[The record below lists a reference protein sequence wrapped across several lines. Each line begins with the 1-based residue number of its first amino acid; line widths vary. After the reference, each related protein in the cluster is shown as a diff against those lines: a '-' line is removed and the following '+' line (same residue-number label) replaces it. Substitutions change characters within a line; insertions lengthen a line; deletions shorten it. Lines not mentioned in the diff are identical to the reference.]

1 MIFNDVWWCLMLFAD
16 ACWLLQ
22 ASFFFPLSPGHVNL
36 PFGFDQPWHLW
47 CKQNKVEMVGFPCL
61 GLLHHLSQIGSGT
74 QHVWKTRWPTPLL
87 AFALGQC
94 YATHWSTTCGCNPF
108 WCRKWSESKGLK
120 WFQFWSSRVE
130 RLFAH
135 GNSLWDLWHVPK
147 FYHNWFFSSCPLMQR
162 LCKPWSFTPVQSKVD
177 ASNFSPSSRKA
188 SIDFRQ
194 SWEKQHWEIGN
205 GRSIKELYNENAF
218 TRTYHCILESL
229 LTYQQHYIKWMFDDF
244 CHFWIA
250 IGHGKLLVLMT
261 SEERIVALGL
271 EEPPQ

>member
-1 MIFNDVWWCLMLFAD
+1 MLDVVCWCMLA
-16 ACWLLQ
+16 A
-22 ASFFFPLSPGHVNL
+22 AGKFFFPLSPGHVNL

-147 FYHNWFFSSCPLMQR
+147 FYHNWFFFKLPPNAAIVQAMVFHTSPVKGGCVELFPKFSQGKHR
-162 LCKPWSFTPVQSKVD
+162 LPPVL
-177 ASNFSPSSRKA
+177 RKTTLR
-188 SIDFRQ
+188 DR
-194 SWEKQHWEIGN
+194 
-205 GRSIKELYNENAF
+205 
-218 TRTYHCILESL
+218 
-229 LTYQQHYIKWMFDDF
+229 
-244 CHFWIA
+244 
-250 IGHGKLLVLMT
+250 
-261 SEERIVALGL
+261 
-271 EEPPQ
+271 

>member
-1 MIFNDVWWCLMLFAD
+1 MR
-16 ACWLLQ
+16 
-22 ASFFFPLSPGHVNL
+22 HT
-36 PFGFDQPWHLW
+36 DQPHVGVTLFDVGNEANQRVWSDSNFEAAESNAYLLTETRYEIFGMF
-47 CKQNKVEMVGFPCL
+47 QN
-61 GLLHHLSQIGSGT
+61 
-74 QHVWKTRWPTPLL
+74 
-87 AFALGQC
+87 
-94 YATHWSTTCGCNPF
+94 STTT
-108 WCRKWSESKGLK
+108 
-120 WFQFWSSRVE
+120 
-130 RLFAH
+130 
-135 GNSLWDLWHVPK
+135 D
-147 FYHNWFFSSCPLMQR
+147 FFSSCPLMQR

>member
-1 MIFNDVWWCLMLFAD
+1 
-16 ACWLLQ
+16 
-22 ASFFFPLSPGHVNL
+22 
-36 PFGFDQPWHLW
+36 
-47 CKQNKVEMVGFPCL
+47 
-61 GLLHHLSQIGSGT
+61 
-74 QHVWKTRWPTPLL
+74 
-87 AFALGQC
+87 
-94 YATHWSTTCGCNPF
+94 
-108 WCRKWSESKGLK
+108 
-120 WFQFWSSRVE
+120 
-130 RLFAH
+130 
-135 GNSLWDLWHVPK
+135 
-147 FYHNWFFSSCPLMQR
+147 